1 MLRFIAQRAL
11 FAVLVILAVQVIVF
25 VVTHALGS
33 PARLMLPAT
42 ASAEEVA
49 RLDAQLGYDRP
60 WLEQLVDLVL
70 GSIVG
75 DFGMSYWQR
84 IPAGEVVF
92 SRLPATL
99 ALVALSMLLAVAVS
113 IPLGVFAAMR
123 RGSGWDRLIVT
134 LSLVGVSMPAFW
146 IGYLLIILFS
156 VNLGWLPTSGYGKPA
171 NYVLPVITLA
181 ALPIGRITQI
191 VRSSMLGELG
201 QQYMLV
207 GTSLG
212 LKRVTRI
219 YKHAL
224 KNAGIPILT
233 MTGWE
238 ISRLISGFTVLVE
251 VVFSWPGIGQLA
263 VQAIEHRDV
272 PLLVASVTVVA
283 GLIVVLNLL
292 LDIGYSL
299 LDPRI
304 RTAPSVRRNRKQL
317 EASR

>member
-1 MLRFIAQRAL
+1 VFRFIARRLL
-11 FAVLVILAVQVIVF
+11 FAVLVIVAVQVIVF
-25 VVTHALGS
+25 AITHALGS

-42 ASAEEVA
+42 ASAEQVA
-49 RLDAQLGYDRP
+49 LLDSQLGYDRP
-60 WLEQLVDLVL
+60 WWEQLVELLL

-75 DFGMSYWQR
+75 DFGTSYWQNV
-84 IPAGEVVF
+84 PAGGVVF

-99 ALVALSMLLAVAVS
+99 ALVGLSMALAIAVS
-113 IPLGVFAAMR
+113 VPLGVLAAMR
-123 RGSGWDRLIVT
+123 RGTTWDKTIVT
-134 LSLVGVSMPAFW
+134 ISLVGVSMPAFW

-156 VNLGWLPTSGYGKPA
+156 VQLGWLPTSGYGTPA
-171 NYVLPVITLA
+171 HYVLPVITLA
-181 ALPIGRITQI
+181 ALPIGRLTQI
-191 VRSSMLGELG
+191 VRSSMLGEVG

-207 GTSLG
+207 GSSLG
-212 LKRVTRI
+212 LKPVTRI

-224 KNAGIPILT
+224 KNASIPILT

-292 LDIGYSL
+292 LDVAYSL

-304 RTAPSVRRNRKQL
+304 RTAPTARRTSK
-317 EASR
+317 EKEPA

>member
-1 MLRFIAQRAL
+1 MLRYIARRAV
-11 FAVLVILAVQVIVF
+11 FAILVIIAVQVIVF
-25 VVTHALGS
+25 LITHALGS

-42 ASAEEVA
+42 ATAEEVA
-49 RLDAQLGYDRP
+49 ALDHQLGYDRP
-60 WLEQLVDLVL
+60 WLEQLVELVL
-70 GSIVG
+70 GSAVG

-99 ALVALSMLLAVAVS
+99 ALVALAMLLAVAVS
-113 IPLGVFAAMR
+113 VPLGVSAAMR
-123 RGSGWDRLIVT
+123 RGTIWDKVIVT
-134 LSLVGVSMPAFW
+134 ASLVGISMPAFW

-156 VNLGWLPTSGYGKPA
+156 VQLGWLPTSGYGPPA
-171 NYVLPVITLA
+171 TYVLPVITLA

-191 VRSSMLGELG
+191 VRSAMLGELG

-207 GTSLG
+207 GASLG
-212 LKRVTRI
+212 LPDVTRI

-304 RTAPSVRRNRKQL
+304 RTAPVLRSSRKRL

>member
-1 MLRFIAQRAL
+1 VLRFIARRAL
-11 FAVLVILAVQVIVF
+11 FAVLVIIAVQVIVF
-25 VVTHALGS
+25 AITHALGS

-42 ASAEEVA
+42 ATAEEVA
-49 RLDAQLGYDRP
+49 RLDSQLGYDRP
-60 WLEQLVDLVL
+60 WWEQLIELLL
-70 GSIVG
+70 GSAVG

-99 ALVALSMLLAVAVS
+99 ILVLLSMILAVAIS

-123 RGSGWDRLIVT
+123 RGTGWDRVIVT
-134 LSLVGVSMPAFW
+134 ASLVGVSMPAFW
-146 IGYLLIILFS
+146 LGYLLIILFA
-156 VNLGWLPTSGYGKPA
+156 VQLHWLPTSGSSTPA
-171 NYVLPVITLA
+171 HYILPVITLA

-207 GTSLG
+207 GASLG
-212 LKRVTRI
+212 LPRVTRI

-251 VVFSWPGIGQLA
+251 VVFAWPGIGQLS
-263 VQAIEHRDV
+263 VQAIAHRDI

-292 LDIGYSL
+292 LDIGYSF
-299 LDPRI
+299 LDPRV
-304 RTAPSVRRNRKQL
+304 RTAARVKRTRPTA
-317 EASR
+317 EAAR